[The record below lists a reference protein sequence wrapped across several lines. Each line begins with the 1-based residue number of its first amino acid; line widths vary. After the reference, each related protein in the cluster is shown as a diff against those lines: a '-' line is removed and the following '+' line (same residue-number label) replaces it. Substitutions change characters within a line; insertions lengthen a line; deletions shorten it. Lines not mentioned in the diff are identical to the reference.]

1 MSSSRIQ
8 HIAAV
13 VLANA
18 GVVGFWF
25 WVRNKYEFADPH
37 WFWLL
42 LLVPAISIWSL
53 MRPNMQAE
61 VKISTLGNF
70 SSSPFGWLA
79 LLRNILIILR
89 AGGIALLVIA
99 LARPQSKTA
108 WQDVT
113 TEGIDIVISFDVSAS
128 MLAKDFEPTRLD
140 AAKNVAID
148 FINKR
153 PNDRIG
159 LVVYEGEAFTQC
171 PLTTD
176 HKVLKNLFKEIRSG
190 LIDGGT
196 AIGMGLAT
204 AVNRLKE
211 SEAKSRVI
219 ILLTDGVN
227 NAGSIPPVT
236 AAEIAREYGIRVY
249 AIGVG
254 TIGKALSPVAIYPN
268 GQYKY
273 DYVEVKIDEDALR
286 EIAQMTEGAYFRATD
301 NNSLEN
307 IYREIDT
314 MEKTRIQ
321 VTQHSKRNE
330 EFFPFALLGLAIIAF
345 EFLLKTTLFRTVP

>member
-128 MLAKDFEPTRLD
+128 MLAKDFEPTRWTRQ
-140 AAKNVAID
+140 KTWPSISSINV
-148 FINKR
+148 
-153 PNDRIG
+153 P
-159 LVVYEGEAFTQC
+159 
-171 PLTTD
+171 TT
-176 HKVLKNLFKEIRSG
+176 
-190 LIDGGT
+190 
-196 AIGMGLAT
+196 A
-204 AVNRLKE
+204 
-211 SEAKSRVI
+211 
-219 ILLTDGVN
+219 
-227 NAGSIPPVT
+227 
-236 AAEIAREYGIRVY
+236 
-249 AIGVG
+249 
-254 TIGKALSPVAIYPN
+254 
-268 GQYKY
+268 
-273 DYVEVKIDEDALR
+273 
-286 EIAQMTEGAYFRATD
+286 
-301 NNSLEN
+301 
-307 IYREIDT
+307 
-314 MEKTRIQ
+314 
-321 VTQHSKRNE
+321 
-330 EFFPFALLGLAIIAF
+330 
-345 EFLLKTTLFRTVP
+345 